1 MAPKRYP
8 KAAPKRSVAAPVTI
22 GRLKARIEVLKKD
35 RDQWKHKAVGMET
48 FVRAMANKV
57 EQNKEVNKVFISV
70 RRLWVGSK
78 SACSQTK
85 TTKLD
90 RLPRL
95 TKLPPKI
102 VACDDKP
109 PTPSPSGAEDSS
121 SAEGVGS
128 EPTSAAS

>member
-1 MAPKRYP
+1 MAPKRCP
-8 KAAPKRSVAAPVTI
+8 KAPVAAPVTI

-35 RDQWKHKAVGMET
+35 RDQWKHKAVGLET
-48 FVRAMANKV
+48 FVRAMANNV
-57 EQNKEVNKVFISV
+57 EKNKEVNKVFISV
-70 RRLWVGSK
+70 RRS
-78 SACSQTK
+78 SQTK
-85 TTKLD
+85 TTKTTQTKTTKLG

-102 VACDDKP
+102 VACDDKL

>member
-8 KAAPKRSVAAPVTI
+8 RAPVAAPVTF

-35 RDQWKHKAVGMET
+35 RDQWKHKAVKLET
-48 FVRAMANKV
+48 FVTALANKV
-57 EQNKEVNKVFISV
+57 EQNTEVKKVFISV

-85 TTKLD
+85 TTKLG

-95 TKLPPKI
+95 SGAPPV
-102 VACDDKP
+102 VACGDVP
-109 PTPSPSGAEDSS
+109 PPPPPSSPSDSS

-128 EPTSAAS
+128 EPTSADADS

>member
-8 KAAPKRSVAAPVTI
+8 KAPVAAPVTI

-35 RDQWKHKAVGMET
+35 RDQWKHKAVGLEM
-48 FVRAMANKV
+48 FARAMANKV
-57 EQNKEVNKVFISV
+57 EQNTEVKKVLISV

-85 TTKLD
+85 TTKLG

-95 TKLPPKI
+95 TGAPQI
-102 VACDDKP
+102 VACDDVP
-109 PTPSPSGAEDSS
+109 PPPSATSSEGGADKRLRE
-121 SAEGVGS
+121 A
-128 EPTSAAS
+128 PTAF

>member
-22 GRLKARIEVLKKD
+22 GRLKARIEISKKD

-48 FVRAMANKV
+48 FVRAMANNV
-57 EQNKEVNKVFISV
+57 EKNKEVNKVFISV

-85 TTKLD
+85 TTKLG

-95 TKLPPKI
+95 TGAPQI
-102 VACDDKP
+102 VACDDVP
-109 PTPSPSGAEDSS
+109 PPPPPSSPSDSS

>member
-22 GRLKARIEVLKKD
+22 GRLKARIEILKKD

-48 FVRAMANKV
+48 FMEKLAKEV
-57 EQNKEVNKVFISV
+57 EKNKEVNKVFISV
-70 RRLWVGSK
+70 RRS
-78 SACSQTK
+78 SQTK
-85 TTKLD
+85 TTKTTQTKTTKLG

-102 VACDDKP
+102 VVDDKP
-109 PTPSPSGAEDSS
+109 PDSSGAEDSS